1 MKTST
6 QNKRYFRHSALLGAI
21 VSMLTLSSIE
31 TRAEDIFWTALT
43 GGKTDFS
50 LRLRY
55 ENVDDDA
62 QPREAN
68 ANTARMALGYKTGNF
83 HGLGFYGQIEHVQEL
98 FGDNY
103 SYPSRPQAGF
113 PVVADPEGTE
123 INQAYLSFNEQAN
136 NSIKVG
142 RQVIT
147 YRKAPFHRFIGTILW
162 RQNWQTFDA
171 ASIVNTAIA
180 DTKLSYAY
188 IWNVN
193 RIFGDDAPNPLNYFD
208 SNSHFLNA
216 QYNGFSKVKLEA
228 YAYLLEFDNA
238 EQFSTNTFGLRA
250 YGAIPFNNITSA
262 IYTAEY
268 AHQNDAGDNAN
279 SISAGYFL
287 GELGAK
293 FKLGGAVN
301 SFLIKASYEILEGNG
316 GADRFVTILGTNHAY
331 QGWND
336 RFLVTPG
343 DGIKDLHF
351 TAIVKAFGVK
361 FVAAYH
367 DLSSDNN
374 SYDYGSEIDLL
385 ATKIFKKHYTLG
397 IKYADY
403 NADQNSFNTGI
414 RAVDISK
421 FWVFGQLKF

>member
-1 MKTST
+1 MNTKKNHRFLHT
-6 QNKRYFRHSALLGAI
+6 ALLGAI
-21 VSMLTLSSIE
+21 VNTLTFSSISAQ
-31 TRAEDIFWTALT
+31 AEDVFWTALT
-43 GGKTDFS
+43 EGKTDFS

-55 ENVDDDA
+55 ENVDDDT

-68 ANTARMALGYKTGNF
+68 ANTARITLGYKTGDF

-123 INQAYLSFNEQAN
+123 INQAYLSYNGLAN
-136 NSIKVG
+136 NSIKIG
-142 RQVIT
+142 RQAIT

-188 IWNVN
+188 VWNVN
-193 RIFGDDAPNPLNYFD
+193 RIFGDDAPSPLSDFD
-208 SNSHFLNA
+208 SKSHFFNA

-238 EQFSTNTFGLRA
+238 EQFSTNTFGVRA
-250 YGAIPFNNITSA
+250 NGGIPFNDTTSG

-268 AHQNDAGDNAN
+268 AHQNDAGDNTN
-279 SISAGYFL
+279 SISADYFL

-293 FKLGGAVN
+293 FKFGGAVD
-301 SFLIKASYEILEGNG
+301 SLLVKASYEIMEGKG
-316 GADRFVTILGTNHAY
+316 GADRFVAILGTNHAY

-336 RFLVTPG
+336 RFLITPG
-343 DGIKDLHF
+343 DGIEDLYF
-351 TAIVKAFGVK
+351 TAIVKAFGAK

-385 ATKIFKKHYTLG
+385 ATKTFQKHYTLG

-403 NADQNSFNTGI
+403 NADQNSFNTGA
-414 RAVDISK
+414 RAADVSK